1 MQLWYDS
8 WLVEMIF
15 LHPNFNFHWNKN
27 NSHQDALTFVG
38 VIWEEQDLWTR
49 ASPHHCSTSLQSC
62 FVTHLTC
69 VKRNADSCGLD
80 TALSHIAI
88 SRFGLYFDLLCGPT
102 AKDKCTCHCILQL
115 LGHFRDLK
123 QSFKGEIRYVRI
135 SQLSNSYSKP
145 IEGSMSPEYCR

>member
-1 MQLWYDS
+1 MLILAVW
-8 WLVEMIF
+8 I
-15 LHPNFNFHWNKN
+15 LHLAILPY
-27 NSHQDALTFVG
+27 
-38 VIWEEQDLWTR
+38 QDL
-49 ASPHHCSTSLQSC
+49 
-62 FVTHLTC
+62 
-69 VKRNADSCGLD
+69 DY
-80 TALSHIAI
+80 I
-88 SRFGLYFDLLCGPT
+88 FDLLCGPT